1 MLKLSTKQQQHV
13 FVFKLKLN
21 YFAAKKIL
29 QKYFLQMNEIV
40 YIQEYVALTKQ
51 IQLFWRHIRKKIP
64 VFWIIVF
71 YGPYIHTDTTIYWR

>member
-1 MLKLSTKQQQHV
+1 
-13 FVFKLKLN
+13 
-21 YFAAKKIL
+21 
-29 QKYFLQMNEIV
+29 MNEIV

-71 YGPYIHTDTTIYWR
+71 CGPYIQIQLFIGDKTTK